1 MVFDLKDLS
10 NKNPPKGG
18 LCEFLTTYTAVNY
31 KIDADDW
38 DDLFLTTYTAVN

>member
-18 LCEFLTTYTAVNY
+18 LCEFLTTYTAVNV
-31 KIDADDW
+31 IDESENDEAE
-38 DDLFLTTYTAVN
+38 FLTTYTAVN